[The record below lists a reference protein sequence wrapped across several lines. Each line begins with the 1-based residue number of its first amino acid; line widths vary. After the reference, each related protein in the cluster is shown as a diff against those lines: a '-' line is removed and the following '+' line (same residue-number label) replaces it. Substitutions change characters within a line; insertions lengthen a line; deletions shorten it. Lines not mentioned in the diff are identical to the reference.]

1 VLIVMQSVLT
11 GVLAILIAVNAIIAM
26 CRMNPHRKARKD
38 AGMSLPISHSVQGQK
53 TNTSTTEKLNRDLD
67 NLTPLDARNSLLDPP
82 HTRSYSP
89 EREATLPNLQKP
101 GFAAYSDDDTEYR
114 GYQYGHKQTGSGDRL
129 LAPDNA
135 SLGGHTLRS
144 EGSNPSMRAPLLPQ
158 VDARWRNH
166 GY

>member
-1 VLIVMQSVLT
+1 MLVCLSQ
-11 GVLAILIAVNAIIAM
+11 
-26 CRMNPHRKARKD
+26 K
-38 AGMSLPISHSVQGQK
+38 SHFTHEK
-53 TNTSTTEKLNRDLD
+53 ITNTFITEKLNRDLD

-82 HTRSYSP
+82 HTRGYSP
-89 EREATLPNLQKP
+89 EREATIPNVQKP

-114 GYQYGHKQTGSGDRL
+114 GRGYTYGHKQTDSGDRL
-129 LAPDNA
+129 LAPDTQ

-158 VDARWRNH
+158 VDARWRNQ